1 MKPSRTFARTF
12 TNKLARGFTLVEL
25 LIVVAIIG
33 VIAAIAVP
41 QYGDY
46 VTRSKL
52 SEATATLSEHRVKME
67 QYFQDNR
74 TYVSACAVGSI
85 AATPTGR
92 YFAYA
97 CSNESATTFTITAT
111 GVPAQGMT
119 NFVFTINQANT
130 RGTTTVGTG
139 WAGAGMNCWVTNKAG
154 GC

>member
-1 MKPSRTFARTF
+1 MKPSRTFTKR
-12 TNKLARGFTLVEL
+12 LARGFTLVEL

-67 QYFQDNR
+67 QFFQDNR
-74 TYVSACAVGSI
+74 TYVSACAAGSI

-92 YFAYA
+92 YFTYA
-97 CSNESATTFTITAT
+97 CSNETATTFTITAT
-111 GVPAQGMT
+111 GVAAQGMGG
-119 NFVFTINQANT
+119 FVFTINQANA
-130 RGTTTVGTG
+130 RGTTTVKAG
-139 WAGAGMNCWVTNKAG
+139 WNGDGSTCWVTNKAG

>member
-1 MKPSRTFARTF
+1 MKLP
-12 TNKLARGFTLVEL
+12 RGFTLIEL

-52 SEATATLSEHRVKME
+52 AEATATLSEHRVKME
-67 QYFQDNR
+67 QFFQDNR
-74 TYVSACAVGSI
+74 TYAAACTTAGSI

-92 YFAYA
+92 YFTYSCELPAVPT
-97 CSNESATTFTITAT
+97 ATTFTITAT
-111 GVPAQGMT
+111 GIAAQGT
-119 NFVFTINQANT
+119 GGFVFTINQANA
-130 RGTTTVGTG
+130 RATTGVGDGWTG
-139 WAGAGMNCWVTNKAG
+139 APATCWITNKAG

>member
-1 MKPSRTFARTF
+1 MELKRSFSK
-12 TNKLARGFTLVEL
+12 KLARGFTLVEL

-46 VTRSKL
+46 LTRSKL
-52 SEATATLSEHRVKME
+52 TEATATLSEHRVKME

-74 TYVSACAVGSI
+74 TYVSACQTGSI

-92 YFAYA
+92 YFTYA

-111 GVPAQGMT
+111 GVAAQGT
-119 NFVFTINQANT
+119 GGFVFTINQANA
-130 RGTTTVGTG
+130 RGTTTVKTG
-139 WAGAGMNCWVTNKAG
+139 WAGDGSTCWVTNKGG

>member
-1 MKPSRTFARTF
+1 MKPSRTIAMQ
-12 TNKLARGFTLVEL
+12 LARGFTLVEL

-74 TYVSACAVGSI
+74 TYVSACVSGSI

-92 YFAYA
+92 YFNYA
-97 CSNESATTFTITAT
+97 CSNLSTTTFTITAT
-111 GVPAQGMT
+111 GVAAQGMDG
-119 NFVFTINQANT
+119 FVFTINQANA
-130 RGTTTVGTG
+130 RGTSTVGAG
-139 WAGAGMNCWVTNKAG
+139 WSGAGTTCWVTNKAG

>member
-1 MKPSRTFARTF
+1 MKLKRTF
-12 TNKLARGFTLVEL
+12 TMKLARGFTLVEL

-46 VTRSKL
+46 VVRSKL
-52 SEATATLSEHRVKME
+52 TEATATLSEHRVKME

-74 TYVSACAVGSI
+74 TYVSACATGSI

-92 YFAYA
+92 YFTYSCDLPAA
-97 CSNESATTFTITAT
+97 PTATTFTITAT
-111 GVPAQGMT
+111 GIAAQGT
-119 NFVFTINQANT
+119 DGFVFTIDQANN
-130 RGTTTVGTG
+130 RGTTTVKTG
-139 WAGAGMNCWVTNKAG
+139 WNGAGATCWVTNKAG